1 MDKIDNFKMKQV
13 EANPEQFKASPIR
26 DSDTSLIFPE
36 KVRRTRNRPADP
48 MKIWDYL
55 ELLFSMLYDSYNG
68 KYPVPKKTIIVGI
81 FALLY
86 LINPIDIFPDFI
98 PLMGF
103 VDDIAALAFAASLIK
118 DDLNRYRAWKM
129 SNDSDFIN
137 L

>member
-1 MDKIDNFKMKQV
+1 MKQI
-13 EANPEQFKASPIR
+13 EANPELFKANPSR
-26 DSDTSLIFPE
+26 DSDTGVVFTE
-36 KVRRTRNRPADP
+36 KVRRDYRRPTNLW
-48 MKIWDYL
+48 KIWDYL
-55 ELLFSMLYDSYNG
+55 ELLFFMLSDSYNR
-68 KYPVPKKTIIVGI
+68 KYQVPKKTVFVGI

-118 DDLNRYRAWKM
+118 DDLDKYRAWKT
-129 SNDSDFIN
+129 SEDRDFIH